1 MGRLGSALAA
11 ALTTADVGRVVVA
24 SRRPEQAGTVA
35 EVLGVEAASPAS
47 LVERC
52 DLVFL
57 TVPDGAVASAA
68 RDLAWREGQ
77 AVVHCSGA
85 LGLDALSAAAVRG
98 AVTGCLHPLQT
109 FPAGGSLAQT
119 PALFRGI
126 ACGIESNDTSLSGR
140 LEAITAD
147 LGARPISLEGVD
159 RALYHAAA
167 VLVSNDVVALMAAA
181 TRTWTQAGLPDGAA
195 REALA
200 PLLLATAGNVG
211 RLSLVQALTGPVAR
225 GDVVTV
231 EGHLRALTVEP
242 DLRELYR
249 RLALE
254 LLQLDLDLP
263 LSVTAQLRRVLG

>member
-1 MGRLGSALAA
+1 ML
-11 ALTTADVGRVVVA
+11 VA
-24 SRRPEQAGTVA
+24 SRRPEQARTVA
-35 EVLGVEAASPAS
+35 ETLGVEASSPAA

-57 TVPDGAVASAA
+57 TVPDVAVASAA
-68 RDLAWREGQ
+68 RDFAWRDGQ

-85 LGLDALSAAAVRG
+85 LDLDALGAAAIRG

-109 FPAGGSLAQT
+109 FPTGGLLAQA

-126 ACGIESNDTSLSGR
+126 VCGIESDDTSLSGR

-147 LGARPISLEGVD
+147 LGARPIRLEGVN

-181 TRTWTQAGLPDGAA
+181 TRTWTQAGLPGGAA

-200 PLLLATAGNVG
+200 PLLLAAAGNVG

-225 GDVVTV
+225 GDVAIV
-231 EGHLRALTVEP
+231 EGHLRALAVEP

-254 LLQLDLDLP
+254 LVQLDLELP
-263 LSVTAQLRRVLG
+263 LSMTADLRRVLG